1 MALDHGMIDPFA
13 EGEKRP
19 GVISYGL
26 SSYGYD
32 FRVAGEFRL
41 YNASPGAVLD
51 PKDASRAPFQEIRT
65 ETFVEI
71 PPHGIAVARSVERFR
86 IPRSVV
92 TVTFGKSTYAR
103 MGLVVN
109 ITPFEPEWE
118 GHVTLEI
125 SNTAPLPARVYAN
138 EGIAQVLFLESDE
151 VCATSYADRQGKYQG
166 QKTITA
172 PKVV

>member
-13 EGEKRP
+13 EGKKRP

-41 YNASPGAVLD
+41 YTGTPGALLD
-51 PKDASRAPFQEIRT
+51 PKDAARASFEEIRT
-65 ETFVEI
+65 DTHVDI
-71 PPHGIAVARSVERFR
+71 PPHGIAVARSVEYFR
-86 IPRSVV
+86 IPRNVV

-118 GHVTLEI
+118 GFVTLEM

-138 EGIAQVLFLESDE
+138 EGIAQVLFLESDA
-151 VCATSYADRQGKYQG
+151 VCETSYADRQGKYQG
-166 QKTITA
+166 QTAITA